1 MDWKTILTSTV
12 IAAIISGLFAI
23 IQQKNSTTA
32 RYVIEQREEW
42 REKIRDLAD
51 DIFFGNTDT
60 MKKV

>member
-42 REKIRDLAD
+42 REK
-51 DIFFGNTDT
+51 N
-60 MKKV
+60 